1 MNKYIPEILKDK
13 FQLFTKYFYVCFYGL
28 VAICLSLSL
37 LSFNINDNS
46 FLTSSSEPTHNILGP
61 IGAYVSS
68 FLFYTFGLMSYGI
81 IIFFLTFTLKIFFNQ
96 RLNLLFLRLLFF
108 FISLILLP
116 LSLLEVAI
124 ELKFY
129 EGIYSW
135 GFFTHKI
142 FNLHQVTYLN
152 YSLSFAGAILFLYTQ
167 NILYFKM
174 PRVKLSKVFQYE
186 EVNLKKQTQ
195 KKEPV
200 MLNRS
205 MSTTNAREDNDEVN
219 YSSNAPSNLKQNKIN
234 KFSTPSLDIL
244 DSNEPIRNNK
254 KKLEN
259 IEQSSGLLEKVF
271 ADFNIEIKVINVKL
285 GPVVTLFEILP
296 SAGTKINTIINLAGD
311 ISRSMGVGAVRIAQ
325 IYGTQYLGVEVP
337 NSQRETVTIKELLSD
352 INFKDTTHKIPICI
366 GKDISGNIE
375 VIDLSKTPHLLVAG
389 TTGSG
394 KSVFI
399 NTLLTSILY
408 KFSPK
413 DLRLILIDPKML
425 ELSVYNDIAHLLT
438 PVVTEPK
445 KAIIAL
451 KWVCKEMERRYSLM
465 NEENTRSLEGY
476 NQKSLEKLP
485 FIVVFIDE
493 MADLMMTAGKEV
505 EHYVQRL
512 AQMARACGIHLVMA
526 TQRPSVDIITG
537 SIKANFPSR
546 ISFQVASK
554 YDSRTVLGEI
564 GAEQLLGNGDMLMS
578 KNGASLIRYQSAFI
592 SDNEVNKLIK
602 EIKSSQEVNYL
613 KELDEIIKNN
623 DESFDTLSDEDE
635 ELITKSIDLIKS
647 TNKASTSFLQRNF
660 QIGYN
665 KAARVMEALEQRGVV
680 SSPNH
685 TGKRDILINA
695 EIN

>member
-1 MNKYIPEILKDK
+1 
-13 FQLFTKYFYVCFYGL
+13 L
-28 VAICLSLSL
+28 VVICLSLSL

-46 FLTSSSEPTHNILGP
+46 FLTSSSEPTQNILGP
-61 IGAYVSS
+61 IGSYIAS

-81 IIFFLTFTLKIFFNQ
+81 IIFFFTFALKIFFNQ

-108 FISLILLP
+108 FISLVLLP

-124 ELKFY
+124 EFKLY

-142 FNLHQVTYLN
+142 FNLHQIPYLN
-152 YSLSFAGAILFLYTQ
+152 YSLSFAGAILFLHTQ
-167 NILYFKM
+167 KILYFKL
-174 PRVKLSKVFQYE
+174 PKLKLSKIFQHE
-186 EVNLKKQTQ
+186 EIELKRQPQ

-200 MLNRS
+200 ILNRS
-205 MSTTNAREDNDEVN
+205 TNINNTHEHNDEEN
-219 YSSNAPSNLKQNKIN
+219 YSSNTSSNLKQNKIDN
-234 KFSTPSLDIL
+234 FSTPSLDIL
-244 DSNEPIRNNK
+244 DSNESIKNNK

-259 IEQSSGLLEKVF
+259 VEQSSELLEKVF

-296 SAGTKINTIINLAGD
+296 AAGTKINTIINLAGD

-352 INFKDTTHKIPICI
+352 RNFKDTTHKIPICI

-408 KFSPK
+408 KFSPE

-476 NQKSLEKLP
+476 NQKSIEKLP
-485 FIVVFIDE
+485 FIIVFIDE

-578 KNGASLIRYQSAFI
+578 KNGSSLIRYQSAFI

-602 EIKSSQEVNYL
+602 EIKNSQKVNYL
-613 KELDEIIKNN
+613 EELDEIIKNN
-623 DESFDTLSDEDE
+623 DEGFDTLSDEDE

>member
-1 MNKYIPEILKDK
+1 MKNNYIPEIFKEK
-13 FQLFTKYFYVCFYGL
+13 IY
-28 VAICLSLSL
+28 LSLKYIYTFFLLLFSIL
-37 LSFNINDNS
+37 STLSFLTFDINDNS
-46 FLTSSSEPTHNILGP
+46 FLTSTSNESQNFMGDF
-61 IGAYVSS
+61 GSYYAS
-68 FLFYTFGLMSYGI
+68 FIFYTFGVLGYLVI
-81 IIFFLTFTLKIFFNQ
+81 LFFLIYPVLILLNRSPKYIFI
-96 RLNLLFLRLLFF
+96 RLLLF
-108 FISLILLP
+108 FISLVLIPQTLIYFDLDFIF
-116 LSLLEVAI
+116 I
-124 ELKFY
+124 ESIETWGAFANYLFNFY
-129 EGIYSW
+129 NFEYISY
-135 GFFTHKI
+135 
-142 FNLHQVTYLN
+142 V
-152 YSLSFAGAILFLYTQ
+152 LSFFGLLIYLFSQ
-167 NILYFKM
+167 NILTIFRFPKTSFGKIFKM
-174 PRVKLSKVFQYE
+174 NTPNDSLNTKIKKDPFINNINIGRSIETNDSDEENHKNKSEEKTEYLS
-186 EVNLKKQTQ
+186 
-195 KKEPV
+195 
-200 MLNRS
+200 
-205 MSTTNAREDNDEVN
+205 
-219 YSSNAPSNLKQNKIN
+219 
-234 KFSTPSLDIL
+234 PSLEIL
-244 DSNEPIRNNK
+244 DSNNALAK
-254 KKLEN
+254 KKLDKEN
-259 IEQSSGLLEKVF
+259 IKANSDLLERVF
-271 ADFNIEIKVINVKL
+271 QDFNIEIQVINVKH

-296 SAGTKINTIINLAGD
+296 AAGIKINTIINLADD

-337 NSQRETVTIKELLSD
+337 SDQRETVTIKELLSNE
-352 INFKDTTHKIPICI
+352 NFKNTSLKIPICI

-399 NTLLTSILY
+399 NTLLASVLY

-413 DLRLILIDPKML
+413 ELRLILIDPKML

-476 NQKSLEKLP
+476 NLKSLEKLP
-485 FIVVFIDE
+485 YIVVFIDE

-578 KNGASLIRYQSAFI
+578 KNGGNIIRYQSAFI

-602 EIKSSQEVNYL
+602 EIKRSQAVEYL
-613 KELDEIIKNN
+613 DELDEIIKNN
-623 DESFDTLSDEDE
+623 DENFDNLSEEDED
-635 ELITKSIDLIKS
+635 LISKAIDLIKS

-665 KAARVMEALEQRGVV
+665 KAARIMEALEQRGVV
-680 SSPNH
+680 SPPNH
-685 TGKRDILINA
+685 AGKREILINQ
-695 EIN
+695 

>member
-1 MNKYIPEILKDK
+1 MKSKYIPEIFKEKLS
-13 FQLFTKYFYVCFYGL
+13 LVYGL
-28 VAICLSLSL
+28 VYSFSL
-37 LSFNINDNS
+37 LIVSICTAIALFTFDINDNS
-46 FLTSSSEPTHNILGP
+46 FLTSTNNVSSNFFGEFGSYFASFIFYTYGILGYFV
-61 IGAYVSS
+61 IS
-68 FLFYTFGLMSYGI
+68 
-81 IIFFLTFTLKIFFNQ
+81 FFLIYSILVFINKNPKYIFI
-96 RLNLLFLRLLFF
+96 RLLSF
-108 FISLILLP
+108 FISLILIPQTLIYY
-116 LSLLEVAI
+116 SF
-124 ELKFY
+124 ELKFFDLIETWGVFANKIY
-129 EGIYSW
+129 NIRNVNHIHYLLSMIGII
-135 GFFTHKI
+135 I
-142 FNLHQVTYLN
+142 F
-152 YSLSFAGAILFLYTQ
+152 LFSQ
-167 NILYFKM
+167 NIISLFKI
-174 PRVKLSKVFQYE
+174 PKFKI
-186 EVNLKKQTQ
+186 VNLFKIKSKNENIDLKI
-195 KKEPV
+195 KKEP
-200 MLNRS
+200 LINRVS
-205 MSTTNAREDNDEVN
+205 NYGSKEPEFINDKIDNVSQHIKSP
-219 YSSNAPSNLKQNKIN
+219 YLS
-234 KFSTPSLDIL
+234 PSLEIL
-244 DSNEPIRNNK
+244 ETDNLETKNK
-254 KKLEN
+254 NDKEN
-259 IEQSSGLLEKVF
+259 IKSNSNLLEKVF
-271 ADFNIEIKVINVKL
+271 EDFNIEIQVVNVRL

-296 SAGTKINTIINLAGD
+296 AAGIKINTIINLADD
-311 ISRSMGVGAVRIAQ
+311 ISRSMGVGAVRISQ

-337 NSQRETVTIKELLSD
+337 NNQRETVTIRELLSNN
-352 INFKDTTHKIPICI
+352 NFKNTSHKIPLCI

-399 NTLLTSILY
+399 NTLLASILY
-408 KFSPK
+408 KFSPEE
-413 DLRLILIDPKML
+413 LRLILIDPKML

-476 NQKSLEKLP
+476 NQKSMEKLP
-485 FIVVFIDE
+485 YIVVFIDE

-578 KNGASLIRYQSAFI
+578 QNGGNIIRYQSAFI

-602 EIKSSQEVNYL
+602 EIKKSQTVKY
-613 KELDEIIKNN
+613 LDELEEIINNN
-623 DESFDTLSDEDE
+623 DENFDTLSEADEA
-635 ELITKSIDLIKS
+635 LISKAIDLIRS

-665 KAARVMEALEQRGVV
+665 KAARIMEALEQRGVV
-680 SSPNH
+680 SQPNH
-685 TGKRDILINA
+685 TGKRDILINT
-695 EIN
+695 

>member
-1 MNKYIPEILKDK
+1 MRTNYIPEILKEK
-13 FQLFTKYFYVCFYGL
+13 LSSAYRYSYALLLLL
-28 VAICLSLSL
+28 VSIFSALALYT
-37 LSFNINDNS
+37 FDINDNS
-46 FLTSSSEPTHNILGP
+46 FLTSTSNISGNLFGNF
-61 IGAYVSS
+61 GSYFAS
-68 FLFYTFGLMSYGI
+68 FIFYTFGILGYLI
-81 IIFFLTFTLKIFFNQ
+81 ILFFLIFSILTFVNKQPKYIFI
-96 RLNLLFLRLLFF
+96 RLLLFF
-108 FISLILLP
+108 FSLILIP
-116 LSLLEVAI
+116 QVLLEINLEITFIDSI
-124 ELKFY
+124 ETWGVFSKNINGLHNLNY
-129 EGIYSW
+129 INYLLSVM
-135 GFFTHKI
+135 GFFI
-142 FNLHQVTYLN
+142 F
-152 YSLSFAGAILFLYTQ
+152 LFSQ
-167 NILYFKM
+167 NILYLFKM
-174 PRVKLSKVFQYE
+174 PNTSFIGL
-186 EVNLKKQTQ
+186 LKIAKKENFKDTQ
-195 KKEPV
+195 VKKEPIINV
-200 MLNRS
+200 LN
-205 MSTTNAREDNDEVN
+205 TYDQDVENVNDEKYEDN
-219 YSSNAPSNLKQNKIN
+219 SNLRE
-234 KFSTPSLDIL
+234 SYLSPSLEIL
-244 DSNEPIRNNK
+244 ETNNASSKNKSDSETIKSNSE
-254 KKLEN
+254 
-259 IEQSSGLLEKVF
+259 LLERVF
-271 ADFNIEIKVINVKL
+271 EDFNINIQVVNVKL

-296 SAGTKINTIINLAGD
+296 AAGIKINTIINLADD
-311 ISRSMGVGAVRIAQ
+311 ISRSMGVGAVRISQ
-325 IYGTQYLGVEVP
+325 IFGTQFLGVEVP
-337 NSQRETVTIKELLSD
+337 NEKRETITIKELLSD
-352 INFKDTTHKIPICI
+352 ENFKNTSHKIPLCI

-399 NTLLTSILY
+399 NTLLASILY
-408 KFSPK
+408 KFSPR

-476 NQKSLEKLP
+476 NHKSVEKLP
-485 FIVVFIDE
+485 YIVVFIDE

-578 KNGASLIRYQSAFI
+578 KNGGNIIRYQSAFI

-602 EIKSSQEVNYL
+602 EIKRSQKVDYL
-613 KELDEIIKNN
+613 EELDEIIKNN
-623 DESFDTLSDEDE
+623 DENFDNLSEEDE
-635 ELITKSIDLIKS
+635 ALISKSIDLIKS

-680 SSPNH
+680 STPNH
-685 TGKRDILINA
+685 AGKRDILIN
-695 EIN
+695 N

>member
-1 MNKYIPEILKDK
+1 MSKYIPEILKDK
-13 FQLFTKYFYVCFYGL
+13 FQSFTKYFYVCFYGL
-28 VAICLSLSL
+28 VVICLGLSL

-61 IGAYVSS
+61 IGSYIAS
-68 FLFYTFGLMSYGI
+68 FLFYTFGLMAYGI
-81 IIFFLTFTLKIFFNQ
+81 ILFFFTFTLKIFFNQ
-96 RLNLLFLRLLFF
+96 KLNLLFLRLLFF

-124 ELKFY
+124 EFKLY

-135 GFFTHKI
+135 GFFTHEMFK
-142 FNLHQVTYLN
+142 LHQIPYLN
-152 YSLSFAGAILFLYTQ
+152 YSLSFAGVILFLYTQ
-167 NILYFKM
+167 NILYFKV
-174 PRVKLSKVFQYE
+174 PRVRLSKIFQHK
-186 EVNLKKQTQ
+186 EVELKKQTQ

-200 MLNRS
+200 ILNRS
-205 MSTTNAREDNDEVN
+205 INITNASEDNDEVEH
-219 YSSNAPSNLKQNKIN
+219 SSSALNTKQKEVNN
-234 KFSTPSLDIL
+234 FSTPSLDIL
-244 DSNEPIRNNK
+244 DSNEPVKNNK

-259 IEQSSGLLEKVF
+259 IEQSSELLEKVF

-296 SAGTKINTIINLAGD
+296 AAGTKINTIINLAGD
-311 ISRSMGVGAVRIAQ
+311 ISRSMGVGPVRISQ
-325 IYGTQYLGVEVP
+325 IYGTQYLGVEIP
-337 NSQRETVTIKELLSD
+337 NNHRESVSIKELLSND
-352 INFKDTTHKIPICI
+352 NYVSSVHKIPICI

-408 KFSPK
+408 KFSPEE
-413 DLRLILIDPKML
+413 LRLILIDPKML

-465 NEENTRSLEGY
+465 NEEGTRSLEGY
-476 NQKSLEKLP
+476 NQKSVEKLP

-554 YDSRTVLGEI
+554 YDSRTVLGEV

-578 KNGASLIRYQSAFI
+578 KNGTSLVRYQSAFI
-592 SDNEVNKLIK
+592 SDGEVNKLIK
-602 EIKSSQEVNYL
+602 EIKRSQKVEYL
-613 KELDEIIKNN
+613 EELEEIIKNEN
-623 DESFDTLSDEDE
+623 DNLDNLSDEDE
-635 ELITKSIDLIKS
+635 ELISKSIDLIKS
-647 TNKASTSFLQRNF
+647 SQKASTSFLQRNF

-665 KAARVMEALEQRGVV
+665 KAARIMEALEQRGVV
-680 SSPNH
+680 SEPNH
-685 TGKRDILINA
+685 SGKRTILIQ
-695 EIN
+695 

>member
-1 MNKYIPEILKDK
+1 
-13 FQLFTKYFYVCFYGL
+13 L
-28 VAICLSLSL
+28 VVICLGLSL

-61 IGAYVSS
+61 IGSYIAS
-68 FLFYTFGLMSYGI
+68 FLFYTFGLMAYGI
-81 IIFFLTFTLKIFFNQ
+81 MIFFFTFALKIFFNQ

-108 FISLILLP
+108 FISLILIP
-116 LSLLEVAI
+116 LSFLEVAI
-124 ELKFY
+124 EFKLY

-135 GFFTHKI
+135 GFFTHEMFK
-142 FNLHQVTYLN
+142 LHQIPYLN
-152 YSLSFAGAILFLYTQ
+152 YCMSFAGVILFLYTQ
-167 NILYFKM
+167 NILYFKV
-174 PRVKLSKVFQYE
+174 PRVRLSKIFQHK
-186 EVNLKKQTQ
+186 EVELKKQTQ

-200 MLNRS
+200 ILNRS
-205 MSTTNAREDNDEVN
+205 INITNASEDNDEVE
-219 YSSNAPSNLKQNKIN
+219 YSSSALNTKQKEVNN
-234 KFSTPSLDIL
+234 FSTPSLDIL
-244 DSNEPIRNNK
+244 DSNETVKNNK

-259 IEQSSGLLEKVF
+259 IEQSSELLEKVF
-271 ADFNIEIKVINVKL
+271 ADFNIEIKVMNVKL

-296 SAGTKINTIINLAGD
+296 AAGTKINTIINLAGD

-352 INFKDTTHKIPICI
+352 RNFKDTTHKIPICI

-408 KFSPK
+408 KFSPE

-485 FIVVFIDE
+485 FIIVFIDE

-613 KELDEIIKNN
+613 EELEEIIKNN

-635 ELITKSIDLIKS
+635 ELISKSIDLIKS

-665 KAARVMEALEQRGVV
+665 KAARIMEALEQRGVV

-685 TGKRDILINA
+685 TGKRDILINK
-695 EIN
+695 

>member
-1 MNKYIPEILKDK
+1 
-13 FQLFTKYFYVCFYGL
+13 
-28 VAICLSLSL
+28 L

-61 IGAYVSS
+61 IGSYIAS
-68 FLFYTFGLMSYGI
+68 FLFYTFGFMAYGI
-81 IIFFLTFTLKIFFNQ
+81 ILFFFTFTLKIFFNQ

-116 LSLLEVAI
+116 LSLLEEAI
-124 ELKFY
+124 EFKLY

-135 GFFTHKI
+135 GFFTHEMFK
-142 FNLHQVTYLN
+142 LHQIPYLN
-152 YSLSFAGAILFLYTQ
+152 YSLSFAGVILFLYTQ
-167 NILYFKM
+167 NILYFKV
-174 PRVKLSKVFQYE
+174 PRVRLSKIFQHK
-186 EVNLKKQTQ
+186 EVELKKQIQ

-200 MLNRS
+200 ILNRS
-205 MSTTNAREDNDEVN
+205 INITNASEDNDEVVHSSG
-219 YSSNAPSNLKQNKIN
+219 SSNIVQKEVNN
-234 KFSTPSLDIL
+234 FSTPSLDIL
-244 DSNEPIRNNK
+244 DSNEPVKNNK

-259 IEQSSGLLEKVF
+259 IEQSSELLEKVF

-296 SAGTKINTIINLAGD
+296 AAGTKINTIINLAGD
-311 ISRSMGVGAVRIAQ
+311 ISRSMGVGPVRISQ
-325 IYGTQYLGVEVP
+325 IYGTQYLGVEIP
-337 NSQRETVTIKELLSD
+337 NNHRESVSIKELLSND
-352 INFKDTTHKIPICI
+352 NYVSSAHKIPICI

-408 KFSPK
+408 KFSPEE
-413 DLRLILIDPKML
+413 LRLILIDPKML

-465 NEENTRSLEGY
+465 NEEGTRSLEGY
-476 NQKSLEKLP
+476 NQKSVEKLP

-554 YDSRTVLGEI
+554 YDSRTVLGEV

-578 KNGASLIRYQSAFI
+578 KNGTSLVRYQSAFI
-592 SDNEVNKLIK
+592 SDGEVNKLIK
-602 EIKSSQEVNYL
+602 EIKRSQKVEYL
-613 KELDEIIKNN
+613 EELEEIIKNEN
-623 DESFDTLSDEDE
+623 DNLDNLSDEDE
-635 ELITKSIDLIKS
+635 ELISKSIDLIKS
-647 TNKASTSFLQRNF
+647 SQKASTSFLQRNF

-665 KAARVMEALEQRGVV
+665 KAARIMEALEQRGVV
-680 SSPNH
+680 SEPNH
-685 TGKRDILINA
+685 SGKRTILIQ
-695 EIN
+695 

>member
-1 MNKYIPEILKDK
+1 MRTNYIPEILKEK
-13 FQLFTKYFYVCFYGL
+13 LSSAYRYSYALLLLL
-28 VAICLSLSL
+28 VSIFSALALYT
-37 LSFNINDNS
+37 FDINDNS
-46 FLTSSSEPTHNILGP
+46 FLTSTSNISGNLFGNF
-61 IGAYVSS
+61 GSYFAS
-68 FLFYTFGLMSYGI
+68 FIFYTFGILGYLI
-81 IIFFLTFTLKIFFNQ
+81 ILFFLIFSILTFVNKQPKYIFI
-96 RLNLLFLRLLFF
+96 RLLLFF
-108 FISLILLP
+108 FSLILIP
-116 LSLLEVAI
+116 QALLEINLEITFIDSI
-124 ELKFY
+124 ETWGVFSKNINGLHNLNY
-129 EGIYSW
+129 INYLLSVM
-135 GFFTHKI
+135 GFFI
-142 FNLHQVTYLN
+142 F
-152 YSLSFAGAILFLYTQ
+152 LFSQ
-167 NILYFKM
+167 NILYLFKM
-174 PRVKLSKVFQYE
+174 PNTSFIGL
-186 EVNLKKQTQ
+186 LKIAKKENFKDMQV
-195 KKEPV
+195 KKEPIINV
-200 MLNRS
+200 SN
-205 MSTTNAREDNDEVN
+205 TYDQDVENVNDEKYEDN
-219 YSSNAPSNLKQNKIN
+219 SNLRE
-234 KFSTPSLDIL
+234 SYLSPSLEIL
-244 DSNEPIRNNK
+244 ETNNSSSKNNSNSETIKSN
-254 KKLEN
+254 
-259 IEQSSGLLEKVF
+259 SDLLERVF
-271 ADFNIEIKVINVKL
+271 EDFNIDIQVVNVKL

-296 SAGTKINTIINLAGD
+296 AAGIKINTIINLADD
-311 ISRSMGVGAVRIAQ
+311 ISRSMGVGAVRISQ
-325 IYGTQYLGVEVP
+325 IFGTQFLGVEVP
-337 NSQRETVTIKELLSD
+337 NEKRETITIKELLSD
-352 INFKDTTHKIPICI
+352 ENFKNTSHKIPLCI

-399 NTLLTSILY
+399 NTLLASILY
-408 KFSPK
+408 KFSPR

-438 PVVTEPK
+438 PVVTESK

-476 NQKSLEKLP
+476 NNKSVEKLP
-485 FIVVFIDE
+485 YIVVFIDE

-578 KNGASLIRYQSAFI
+578 KNGGNIIRYQSAFI

-602 EIKSSQEVNYL
+602 EIKRSQKVNYL
-613 KELDEIIKNN
+613 EELDEIIKNN
-623 DESFDTLSDEDE
+623 DEHFDNLSEEDE
-635 ELITKSIDLIKS
+635 ALISKSIDLIKS

-665 KAARVMEALEQRGVV
+665 KAARIMEALEQRGVV
-680 SSPNH
+680 STPNH
-685 TGKRDILINA
+685 SGKRDILIN
-695 EIN
+695 N

>member
-1 MNKYIPEILKDK
+1 MSKYIPEILKDK
-13 FQLFTKYFYVCFYGL
+13 FQSFTKYFYVCFYGL
-28 VAICLSLSL
+28 VVICLSLSL

-61 IGAYVSS
+61 IGSYIAS
-68 FLFYTFGLMSYGI
+68 FLFYTFGFMAYGI
-81 IIFFLTFTLKIFFNQ
+81 MIFFFTFTLKIFFNQ

-108 FISLILLP
+108 FISLILIP
-116 LSLLEVAI
+116 LSFLEVAI
-124 ELKFY
+124 EFKLY

-135 GFFTHKI
+135 GFFTHEMFK
-142 FNLHQVTYLN
+142 LHQIPYLN
-152 YSLSFAGAILFLYTQ
+152 YSLSFAGVILFLYTQ
-167 NILYFKM
+167 NILYFKV
-174 PRVKLSKVFQYE
+174 PRVRLSKIFQHK
-186 EVNLKKQTQ
+186 EVELKKQTQ

-200 MLNRS
+200 ILNRS
-205 MSTTNAREDNDEVN
+205 INITNASEDNDEVE
-219 YSSNAPSNLKQNKIN
+219 YSSSALNSKQKEVNN
-234 KFSTPSLDIL
+234 FSTPSLDIL
-244 DSNEPIRNNK
+244 DSNEPVKNNK

-259 IEQSSGLLEKVF
+259 IEQSSELLEKVF

-296 SAGTKINTIINLAGD
+296 AAGTKINTIINLAGD
-311 ISRSMGVGAVRIAQ
+311 ISRSMGVGPVRISQ
-325 IYGTQYLGVEVP
+325 IYGTQYLGVEIP
-337 NSQRETVTIKELLSD
+337 NNHRESVSIKELLSND
-352 INFKDTTHKIPICI
+352 NYVSSVHKIPICI

-408 KFSPK
+408 KFSPEE
-413 DLRLILIDPKML
+413 LRLILIDPKML

-465 NEENTRSLEGY
+465 NEEGTRSLEGY
-476 NQKSLEKLP
+476 NQKSVEKLP

-554 YDSRTVLGEI
+554 YDSRTVLGEV

-578 KNGASLIRYQSAFI
+578 KNGTSLVRYQSAFI
-592 SDNEVNKLIK
+592 SDGEVNKLIK
-602 EIKSSQEVNYL
+602 EIKRSQKVEYL
-613 KELDEIIKNN
+613 EELEEIIKNEN
-623 DESFDTLSDEDE
+623 DNLDNLSDEDE
-635 ELITKSIDLIKS
+635 ELISKSIDLIKS
-647 TNKASTSFLQRNF
+647 SQKASTSFLQRNF

-665 KAARVMEALEQRGVV
+665 KAARIMEALEQRGVV
-680 SSPNH
+680 SEPNH
-685 TGKRDILINA
+685 SGKRTILIQ
-695 EIN
+695 

>member
-1 MNKYIPEILKDK
+1 MKNSYIPEILKGK
-13 FQLFTKYFYVCFYGL
+13 ISEMINISYGL
-28 VAICLSLSL
+28 CLLLASILSAIALIT
-37 LSFNINDNS
+37 FNINDNS
-46 FLTSSSEPTHNILGP
+46 FLTSTSNVSKNLLGDA
-61 IGAYVSS
+61 GSYYAS
-68 FLFYTFGLMSYGI
+68 FLFYTFGIFAYLTI
-81 IIFFLTFTLKIFFNQ
+81 LFFLFYSIFVFIKKNPSYIFI
-96 RLNLLFLRLLFF
+96 RLMLF
-108 FISLILLP
+108 FISLILIPQIL
-116 LSLLEVAI
+116 I
-124 ELKFY
+124 ELKIEISFFDSIETWGVFANELY
-129 EGIYSW
+129 DLYDLNYVSYILSLIGLFIYFLTQNIFN
-135 GFFTHKI
+135 FFRIPRIKLNNFFKSDNRKEVSKNIVKKEPIINNISTNVFSKENINEEHSNEE
-142 FNLHQVTYLN
+142 NLHQKT
-152 YSLSFAGAILFLYTQ
+152 
-167 NILYFKM
+167 
-174 PRVKLSKVFQYE
+174 E
-186 EVNLKKQTQ
+186 
-195 KKEPV
+195 
-200 MLNRS
+200 
-205 MSTTNAREDNDEVN
+205 
-219 YSSNAPSNLKQNKIN
+219 YSS
-234 KFSTPSLDIL
+234 PSLEIL
-244 DSNEPIRNNK
+244 ETDNALAK
-254 KKLEN
+254 KKLDKEN
-259 IEQSSGLLEKVF
+259 IKANSNLLESVF
-271 ADFNIEIKVINVKL
+271 QDFNIDIKVINVKL

-296 SAGTKINTIINLAGD
+296 AAGIKINTIINLADD

-337 NSQRETVTIKELLSD
+337 NEQRESVTIKELLSD
-352 INFKDTTHKIPICI
+352 ENFKNTSLKIPICI

-399 NTLLTSILY
+399 NTLLASILY
-408 KFSPK
+408 KFSPD

-445 KAIIAL
+445 KAILAL

-578 KNGASLIRYQSAFI
+578 KNGGNLIRYQSAFI

-602 EIKSSQEVNYL
+602 EIKRSQAVQYL
-613 KELDEIIKNN
+613 DELDEIIKNN
-623 DESFDTLSDEDE
+623 DENFDSLSDEDE
-635 ELITKSIDLIKS
+635 VLIGKAIDLIKS
-647 TNKASTSFLQRNF
+647 SNKASTSYLQRNF
-660 QIGYN
+660 QVGYN
-665 KAARVMEALEQRGVV
+665 KAARIMEALEQRGVV
-680 SSPNH
+680 SPPNH
-685 TGKRDILINA
+685 AGKRDILINQ
-695 EIN
+695 

>member
-1 MNKYIPEILKDK
+1 MNNNYIPEVFKEKIY
-13 FQLFTKYFYVCFYGL
+13 QTIRYIY
-28 VAICLSLSL
+28 SLSL
-37 LSFNINDNS
+37 FLISALSLLALLTFDINDNS
-46 FLTSSSEPTHNILGP
+46 FLTNTSYKSQNFLGDF
-61 IGAYVSS
+61 GSYYAS
-68 FLFYTFGLMSYGI
+68 FIFYTFGVLGYLVI
-81 IIFFLTFTLKIFFNQ
+81 
-96 RLNLLFLRLLFF
+96 LFF
-108 FISLILLP
+108 FIYSLLVLLNKSPKYIFIRLLLFFISLVMIPQSLLIFNINFLFIDSVETWGAFAVQLYKLYDLEILAHSFSFIGFLIYLFSQNIMSLI
-116 LSLLEVAI
+116 
-124 ELKFY
+124 KFP
-129 EGIYSW
+129 
-135 GFFTHKI
+135 KI
-142 FNLHQVTYLN
+142 
-152 YSLSFAGAILFLYTQ
+152 
-167 NILYFKM
+167 
-174 PRVKLSKVFQYE
+174 KLSNTINKNK
-186 EVNLKKQTQ
+186 EVYQTTRIKKD
-195 KKEPV
+195 PIIND
-200 MLNRS
+200 LNS
-205 MSTTNAREDNDEVN
+205 N
-219 YSSNAPSNLKQNKIN
+219 SSEKIN
-234 KFSTPSLDIL
+234 EIHEEYQVNQPKEKSEYLSPSLEIL
-244 DSNEPIRNNK
+244 ESNNAVAK
-254 KKLEN
+254 KKLDEDN
-259 IEQSSGLLEKVF
+259 IKANSNLLEKVF
-271 ADFNIEIKVINVKL
+271 QDFNIEIQVINVKH

-296 SAGTKINTIINLAGD
+296 AAGIKINTIINLADD

-337 NSQRETVTIKELLSD
+337 NEQREAVTIKELLSD
-352 INFKDTTHKIPICI
+352 ENFKNTSSKIPICI
-366 GKDISGNIE
+366 GKDISGKIE

-399 NTLLTSILY
+399 NTLLASILY

-445 KAIIAL
+445 KAILAL

-476 NQKSLEKLP
+476 NDKSVEKLP
-485 FIVVFIDE
+485 YIVVFIDE

-512 AQMARACGIHLVMA
+512 AQMARACGIHVVMA

-578 KNGASLIRYQSAFI
+578 KNGGNVIRYQSAFI

-602 EIKSSQEVNYL
+602 EIKRSQTVNYL
-613 KELDEIIKNN
+613 DELDEIIKNN
-623 DESFDTLSDEDE
+623 DENFDNLSDEDE
-635 ELITKSIDLIKS
+635 ALITKSIELIKS

-660 QIGYN
+660 QVGYN
-665 KAARVMEALEQRGVV
+665 KAARIMEALEQRGVV
-680 SSPNH
+680 SPPNH
-685 TGKRDILINA
+685 AGKRDILINQ
-695 EIN
+695 

>member
-1 MNKYIPEILKDK
+1 MKNSYIPDIFKEKITQSFRYLYAI
-13 FQLFTKYFYVCFYGL
+13 FFL
-28 VAICLSLSL
+28 VIAIFSSLAL
-37 LSFNINDNS
+37 LTFDINDNS
-46 FLTSSSEPTHNILGP
+46 FLTNTSNVTQNLLGNIGSYF
-61 IGAYVSS
+61 AS
-68 FLFYTFGLMSYGI
+68 FIFYTFGVLGYLV
-81 IIFFLTFTLKIFFNQ
+81 IIFFLTSSILIIFKKMPKYIFI
-96 RLNLLFLRLLFF
+96 RLLLF
-108 FISLILLP
+108 FISLIIIPQTFIYYEIDFKFIESIEVWGVFAEDLYFMHKHNY
-116 LSLLEVAI
+116 LSYILSVLGIVIFLFSQNIFSLFAI
-124 ELKFY
+124 SKLNV
-129 EGIYSW
+129 S
-135 GFFTHKI
+135 KI
-142 FNLHQVTYLN
+142 FRYDANQSN
-152 YSLSFAGAILFLYTQ
+152 SF
-167 NILYFKM
+167 K
-174 PRVKLSKVFQYE
+174 KV
-186 EVNLKKQTQ
+186 
-195 KKEPV
+195 KKEP
-200 MLNRS
+200 LINT
-205 MSTTNAREDNDEVN
+205 MSSSQIKIEDNEESKNEVEDIDLQ
-219 YSSNAPSNLKQNKIN
+219 SSYHS
-234 KFSTPSLDIL
+234 PSLDIL
-244 DSNEPIRNNK
+244 DANKSNDKNK
-254 KKLEN
+254 TDELN
-259 IEQSSGLLEKVF
+259 IKANSELLERVF
-271 ADFNIEIKVINVKL
+271 EDFNIDIQVVNVRL

-296 SAGTKINTIINLAGD
+296 AAGIKINTIINLADD
-311 ISRSMGVGAVRIAQ
+311 ISRSMGVGAVRISQ

-337 NSQRETVTIKELLSD
+337 NDQRETVTIKELLSNE
-352 INFKDTTHKIPICI
+352 NFKNTSLKIPICI

-399 NTLLTSILY
+399 NTLLASVLY

-413 DLRLILIDPKML
+413 ELRLILIDPKML

-485 FIVVFIDE
+485 YIIVFIDE

-564 GAEQLLGNGDMLMS
+564 GAEQLLGNGDMLMT
-578 KNGASLIRYQSAFI
+578 KNGGNIIRYQSAFI

-602 EIKSSQEVNYL
+602 EIKRSQTVQYL
-613 KELDEIIKNN
+613 DELDEIIKNN
-623 DESFDTLSDEDE
+623 DENFDNLSEEDE
-635 ELITKSIDLIKS
+635 MLISKAIDLIKNS
-647 TNKASTSFLQRNF
+647 NKASTSYLQRNF
-660 QIGYN
+660 QVGYN
-665 KAARVMEALEQRGVV
+665 KAARIMEALEQRGVV
-680 SSPNH
+680 SAPNH
-685 TGKRDILINA
+685 AGKRDILINQ
-695 EIN
+695 

>member
-1 MNKYIPEILKDK
+1 MNNNYIPEVFKEKIY
-13 FQLFTKYFYVCFYGL
+13 QTIRYIY
-28 VAICLSLSL
+28 SLSL
-37 LSFNINDNS
+37 FLISALSLLALLTFDINDNS
-46 FLTSSSEPTHNILGP
+46 FLTNTSYKSQNFLGDF
-61 IGAYVSS
+61 GSYYAS
-68 FLFYTFGLMSYGI
+68 FIFYTFGVLGYLVI
-81 IIFFLTFTLKIFFNQ
+81 
-96 RLNLLFLRLLFF
+96 LFF
-108 FISLILLP
+108 FIYSLLVLLNKSPKYIFIRLLLFFISLVLIPQSLLIFDINFLFIDSVETWGAFAIQLYKLYNLEILAHSFSFIGFLIYLFSQNIMSLI
-116 LSLLEVAI
+116 
-124 ELKFY
+124 KFP
-129 EGIYSW
+129 
-135 GFFTHKI
+135 KI
-142 FNLHQVTYLN
+142 
-152 YSLSFAGAILFLYTQ
+152 
-167 NILYFKM
+167 
-174 PRVKLSKVFQYE
+174 KLSNTINKNK
-186 EVNLKKQTQ
+186 EVYQTTRIKKD
-195 KKEPV
+195 PIIND
-200 MLNRS
+200 LNS
-205 MSTTNAREDNDEVN
+205 N
-219 YSSNAPSNLKQNKIN
+219 SSEKIN
-234 KFSTPSLDIL
+234 EIHEEYQVNQPKEKSEYLSPSLEIL
-244 DSNEPIRNNK
+244 ESNNAVAK
-254 KKLEN
+254 KKLDEDN
-259 IEQSSGLLEKVF
+259 IKANSNLLEKVF
-271 ADFNIEIKVINVKL
+271 QDFNIEIQVINVKH

-296 SAGTKINTIINLAGD
+296 AAGIKINTIINLADD

-337 NSQRETVTIKELLSD
+337 NEQREAVTIKELLSD
-352 INFKDTTHKIPICI
+352 ENFKNTSSKIPICI
-366 GKDISGNIE
+366 GKDISGKIE

-399 NTLLTSILY
+399 NTLLASILY

-445 KAIIAL
+445 KAILAL

-476 NQKSLEKLP
+476 NDKSVEKLP
-485 FIVVFIDE
+485 YIVVFIDE

-512 AQMARACGIHLVMA
+512 AQMARACGIHVVMA

-578 KNGASLIRYQSAFI
+578 KNGGNVIRYQSAFI

-602 EIKSSQEVNYL
+602 EIKRSQTVHYL
-613 KELDEIIKNN
+613 DELDEIIKNN
-623 DESFDTLSDEDE
+623 DENFDNLSDEDE
-635 ELITKSIDLIKS
+635 ALITKSIDLIKS

-660 QIGYN
+660 QVGYN
-665 KAARVMEALEQRGVV
+665 KAARIMEALEQRGVV
-680 SSPNH
+680 SPPNH
-685 TGKRDILINA
+685 AGKRDILINQ
-695 EIN
+695 

>member
-1 MNKYIPEILKDK
+1 MLPQVLLDLKIELSFIDSVETWGI
-13 FQLFTKYFYVCFYGL
+13 FANQLFDLYTFDYLSYFFTFIGITTYLLSQNF
-28 VAICLSLSL
+28 LSL
-37 LSFNINDNS
+37 FKIPKFRIN
-46 FLTSSSEPTHNILGP
+46 
-61 IGAYVSS
+61 
-68 FLFYTFGLMSYGI
+68 
-81 IIFFLTFTLKIFFNQ
+81 
-96 RLNLLFLRLLFF
+96 
-108 FISLILLP
+108 
-116 LSLLEVAI
+116 
-124 ELKFY
+124 
-129 EGIYSW
+129 
-135 GFFTHKI
+135 
-142 FNLHQVTYLN
+142 
-152 YSLSFAGAILFLYTQ
+152 
-167 NILYFKM
+167 
-174 PRVKLSKVFQYE
+174 KVFKNNNQGSATG
-186 EVNLKKQTQ
+186 KTI
-195 KKEPV
+195 KKEPI
-200 MLNRS
+200 
-205 MSTTNAREDNDEVN
+205 
-219 YSSNAPSNLKQNKIN
+219 IN
-234 KFSTPSLDIL
+234 SISKNSLSHGDLDKEYIEEKNQDYKTRYFSPPLEILETDSALD
-244 DSNEPIRNNK
+244 K
-254 KKLEN
+254 KKLDSGN
-259 IEQSSGLLEKVF
+259 IKASSDLLEKVF
-271 ADFNIEIKVINVKL
+271 QDFNIDIQVVNVKL

-296 SAGTKINTIINLAGD
+296 AAGIKINTIINLADD

-337 NSQRETVTIKELLSD
+337 NDQRETVTIRELLSND
-352 INFKDTTHKIPICI
+352 NFKNTSSKIPLCI

-399 NTLLTSILY
+399 NTLLASILY
-408 KFSPK
+408 KFSPD

-445 KAIIAL
+445 KAILAL

-485 FIVVFIDE
+485 YIVVFIDE

-578 KNGASLIRYQSAFI
+578 KNGGNIIRYQSAFI

-602 EIKSSQEVNYL
+602 EIKRSQSVQYL
-613 KELDEIIKNN
+613 DELDEIIKNN
-623 DESFDTLSDEDE
+623 DENFDSLSAEDE
-635 ELITKSIDLIKS
+635 ALIAKSIDLIKLS
-647 TNKASTSFLQRNF
+647 NKASTSYLQRNF
-660 QIGYN
+660 QVGYN
-665 KAARVMEALEQRGVV
+665 KAARIMEALEQRGVV
-680 SSPNH
+680 SPPNH
-685 TGKRDILINA
+685 SGKRDILINQ
-695 EIN
+695 